1 VEEVV
6 EGSAVEASDS
16 AVDSDAEDLGVED
29 SEAEA
34 VDLEAVAV
42 VDSDSG
48 IAESEVREVGITAEQ
63 LYKYAVL
70 ITSIPPVLDHC
81 SNPHVRPKICTLKAY
96 RVRNVSSLVAPK
108 QYGC

>member
-1 VEEVV
+1 MVEDEAEAADWAAARGSVEEVV

-42 VDSDSG
+42 VDLVSG
-48 IAESEVREVGITAEQ
+48 MAVGEVREVGITVEQ
-63 LYKYAVL
+63 
-70 ITSIPPVLDHC
+70 
-81 SNPHVRPKICTLKAY
+81 
-96 RVRNVSSLVAPK
+96 
-108 QYGC
+108 